1 MSRKLTLLLLLVCG
15 FSVASFAQGVSGT
28 IKGKLVDTMYKETL
42 ADATVNILNPKDS
55 SVVTFGLSNAQGEFA
70 IKGLSSGNYRLMISY
85 SGYKTYSQR
94 FTISPENSTID
105 LGKVNMEKKD
115 ETLMEVIVEAPPIS
129 VKKDTVE
136 FRASAFKVMPNA
148 TAEDL
153 LKKLP
158 GVQVDKDGGV
168 KAQGEDIQKIYVDGK
183 EFFGTDPKLATKNIT
198 ADMIESVQ
206 VFDDMSDQAK
216 FTKIDDG
223 SRSKTIN
230 IKLKKDKRN
239 GYFGRAVAGGG
250 IGEDDKFR
258 YDGTLSFNKF
268 NGDRRISI
276 VGAANNINKQGFNYS
291 DISGGLGN
299 RGGGLGGG
307 FSSGGGFGGSG
318 GGGGGRGGNGGG
330 FSSLGNSASGG
341 ITKTLSAGLNYT
353 DKIGSKIDL
362 TGSYFFS
369 NTNNHAEQT
378 IQRVTNFKLITPDST
393 STQDELSFSDTKNQ
407 NHRFNIRL
415 EAAIDSMNSILYTPN
430 ATIQHS
436 ESATDQEDTIYRHTP
451 AEGKDYLATLAK
463 TRNTSERNSYTVNN
477 NLLYRKKFKKTGR
490 TLTLGLNNTLSDNKV
505 NGYTLS
511 HLQSFNSAG
520 ALIQDSTQNFISY
533 QRSKSNNNV
542 VSASYTEP
550 IGNNKLIE
558 LNYAY
563 TNNHSTSD
571 KDAYNFNAGSGKYDD
586 PNLVQT
592 NYFENDN
599 IKHRGGA
606 NFRVQTNKYNFQVG
620 GAVEATQLTS
630 HSIRAFTGKDTT
642 IKQSFLNFQP
652 IARLN
657 FTFSR
662 TKNLRI
668 SYMGRTNQPSI
679 SQLQDA
685 PDNSNPLQISNG
697 NPLLKQEYSNNV
709 NLNYSTFNPATF
721 KYLSANINFSNTS
734 NKIVNSID
742 TVPANLKDLSTVPGA
757 QYTIPV
763 NLNGTF
769 STSSFITLGLPLRG
783 KLKGSSLNFNNNIS
797 FNRNASLLNKLQY
810 YTNTLLITQTAGIN
824 LDIKGLNLGLNG
836 SFTYND
842 VTYSG
847 STAQAA
853 QKYYTQVYSTNVS
866 YTFFKRL
873 VFYSDFNYTINTGR
887 GEGFNQSVP
896 LWNSS
901 LALQVFKKQNGEIKF
916 SVNDL
921 LNQNQSISR
930 TVADNYIQDTRSMV
944 LKRYFMLTFT
954 YNLNRAGAQQ
964 QRGPGMNMPRG
975 MQRSMEGGQGGGFQG
990 GNGGMGGG
998 MRNNN

>member
-1 MSRKLTLLLLLVCG
+1 MSKKLTLFLLMCG
-15 FSVASFAQGVSGT
+15 FSAAVFAQGVTGT
-28 IKGKLVDTMYKETL
+28 VKGTLVDTLYKETL
-42 ADATVNILNPKDS
+42 AEATVSVLNPTDS
-55 SVVTFGLSNAQGEFA
+55 SLVTFVLSNAKGEFL
-70 IKGLSSGNYRLMISY
+70 IKNLQPGSYRLLISY
-85 SGYKTYSQR
+85 QGYKSYSRR
-94 FTISPENSTID
+94 FTIAAESASID
-105 LGKVNMEKKD
+105 LGSVNMEKKD
-115 ETLMEVIVEAPPIS
+115 DMLTEVIVEAPPIQ

-148 TAEDL
+148 SAEDL

-223 SRSKTIN
+223 SRQKTIN

-250 IGEDDKFR
+250 ISEDDKFR
-258 YDGTLSFNKF
+258 YDATLSFNKF
-268 NGDRRISI
+268 NGDRRISV
-276 VGAANNINKQGFNYS
+276 VGAANNVNKQGFNYS

-299 RGGGLGGG
+299 RGGGLGGS
-307 FSSGGGFGGSG
+307 FSGGGGFGGG
-318 GGGGGRGGNGGG
+318 FGGGRGGSGG
-330 FSSLGNSASGG
+330 FSSLGGSSGG

-353 DKIGSKIDL
+353 DKLSSKVDL

-369 NTNNHAEQT
+369 NTNNHAET
-378 IQRVTNFKLITPDST
+378 NIQRVTNFNTYKQDST
-393 STQDELSFSDTKNQ
+393 STQDELSLADTKNQ
-407 NHRFNIRL
+407 NHRFNVRL
-415 EAAIDSMNSILYTPN
+415 EAAIDSLNSLLYTPN

-436 ESATDQEDTIYRHTP
+436 ESSTDQWDTLYRYSP
-451 AEGKDYLATLAK
+451 ASAKNYLATLAQ
-463 TRNTSERNSYTVNN
+463 TANSSVRNSYTLNN
-477 NLLYRKKFKKTGR
+477 NLLYRKKFHKTGR
-490 TLTLGLNNTLSDNKV
+490 TLTLGINNSIGDNKV
-505 NGYTLS
+505 TGYTLS
-511 HLQSFNSAG
+511 RQRSYDINNS
-520 ALIQDSTQNFISY
+520 LILDSTQNFVTY
-533 QRSKSNNNV
+533 QRTKSNNNV
-542 VSASYTEP
+542 ISSSYTEP
-550 IGNNKLIE
+550 IGNNKIIE
-558 LNYAY
+558 LNYAF
-563 TNNHSTSD
+563 THNHSTSD
-571 KDAYNFNAGSGKYDD
+571 KDGFNYNTATKEYDQV
-586 PNLVQT
+586 NLVQT
-592 NYFENDN
+592 NYFENNN

-606 NFRVQTNKYNFQVG
+606 NFRIQTNLYNFQIG
-620 GAVEATQLTS
+620 GAVEATQLSS

-642 IKQSFLNFQP
+642 IKQNFLNFQP

-679 SQLQDA
+679 TQLQDA
-685 PDNSNPLQISNG
+685 PDNSNPLQVTNG
-697 NPLLKQEYSNNV
+697 NPLLKQEYSNNI
-709 NLNYSTFNPATF
+709 NLNYSTFNVTTF
-721 KYLSANINFSNTS
+721 KFLSANINFSNTS

-742 TVPANLKDLSTVPGA
+742 TVPSNLKGLSSIPGA

-763 NLNGTF
+763 NLNGSF
-769 STSSFITLGLPLRG
+769 SGSSFITLGLPLKG
-783 KLKGSSLNFNNNIS
+783 KLKGSSFNFNNNIS
-797 FNRNASLLNKLQY
+797 YNRNAGMLSKLTY
-810 YTNTLLITQTAGIN
+810 FTNTLVITQTAGIN

-842 VTYSG
+842 VSYSG
-847 STAQAA
+847 NARSQAT

-887 GEGFNQSVP
+887 GAGYNQSVP

-901 LALQVFKKQNGEIKF
+901 LALQMFKKQNGELKF
-916 SVNDL
+916 SVNDI

-930 TVADNYIQDTRSMV
+930 TVSDNYIQDSRSMV

-954 YNLNRAGAQQ
+954 YNLNRAGQQQ
-964 QRGPGMNMPRG
+964 QRGMQNMPRG
-975 MQRSMEGGQGGGFQG
+975 MQRQMEGGGERS
-990 GNGGMGGG
+990 GGG
-998 MRNNN
+998 MMRNNF